1 MGISMA
7 IKIALADD
15 SDLTLIGIQSILD
28 RHDAFQVVGTRLVF
42 SEFLELIAATAP
54 DVILLSDRLE
64 PDIHVLTLIRTIQ
77 ETTPQARLL
86 ILGHLTNGLVIHE
99 LLNCGVMGYLYRH
112 DRLEDCLVEAIHTV
126 KRGKPYLSPSAST
139 AYLLAANVDNTGWQL
154 DAEARDVLR
163 LMANGYRPQEIAQL
177 RNASVRRVYSVCE
190 RLRRRF
196 GADTNVQ
203 LIALAAEQG
212 FLP

>member
-1 MGISMA
+1 MGISMV
-7 IKIALADD
+7 IQIALADD

-42 SEFLELIAATAP
+42 SEFLELIMATAP

-64 PDIHVLTLIRTIQ
+64 PDTHVLTLIRTIQ

-139 AYLLAANVDNTGWQL
+139 AYLLAANADNTGWQL
-154 DAEARDVLR
+154 GAEAYTVLR
-163 LMANGYRPQEIAQL
+163 LIAEGHHPQEVAFMHKV
-177 RNASVRRVYSVCE
+177 SVRRVYRVVA

-196 GADTNVQ
+196 GARTNPH
-203 LIALAAEQG
+203 LIARAAEEG
-212 FLP
+212 FLF